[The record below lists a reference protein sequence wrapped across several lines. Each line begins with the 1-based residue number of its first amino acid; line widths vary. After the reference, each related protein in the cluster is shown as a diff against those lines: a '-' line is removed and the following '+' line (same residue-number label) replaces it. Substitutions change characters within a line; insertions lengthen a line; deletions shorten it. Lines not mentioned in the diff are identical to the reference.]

1 MADTKID
8 RINNKGIV
16 ADISLDSQKLNGKTL
31 DQIKSDI
38 NSNIS
43 KTITENINVIGYGI
57 KEVNFNGNQ
66 NGYVLFTNGFLI
78 NVVYA
83 VSMLGEHGF
92 LTLNFVKPFSSVL
105 CCGALGSTAS
115 FTSGDGDNKACCTV
129 RSWTNSGVT
138 LVGSENSTGN
148 PMAIAMGWA

>member
-16 ADISLDSQKLNGKTL
+16 ADVSLDSQKLNGKTL

-43 KTITENINVIGYGI
+43 KSITEHINVIGYGI
-57 KEVNFNGNQ
+57 KEVNFNGSQ

-78 NVVYA
+78 NVISA
-83 VSMLGEHGF
+83 PNSMGEHDF
-92 LTLNFVKPFSSVL
+92 LTIKFVKPFSTIL
-105 CCGALGSTAS
+105 FCGGLANTLNLG
-115 FTSGDGDNKACCTV
+115 GDGDNKAGATV
-129 RSWTNSGVT
+129 RSFDKNGATF
-138 LVGSENSTGN
+138 VGSENSNGT